1 MALTRAL
8 GGEATIPASYS
19 AWQYRPDSHLR
30 EVMTEA
36 FHTVYGTE
44 PKIAALHASLECGI
58 LSGKIPDLDCISFGP
73 DVINVHTPRE
83 RLRISSAW
91 RTWVLLKHTLRRLK

>member
-1 MALTRAL
+1 MALTRAM

-19 AWQYRPDSHLR
+19 AWQYRPDSYLR

-36 FHTVYGTE
+36 FHTVYGAE
-44 PKIAALHASLECGI
+44 PRIAALHASLECGI